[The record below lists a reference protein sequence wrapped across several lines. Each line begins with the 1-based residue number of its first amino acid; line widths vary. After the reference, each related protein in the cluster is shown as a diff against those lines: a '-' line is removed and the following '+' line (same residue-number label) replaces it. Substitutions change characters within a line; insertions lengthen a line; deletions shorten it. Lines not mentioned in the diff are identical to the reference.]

1 MGSTLSCEIGAGA
14 ALCLTADPVT
24 RAVLLR
30 CNMRGF
36 YAPQDFEC
44 KHFFCTA
51 QKFLPPAPEPLKKP
65 IGAPFE
71 GVRINL

>member
-1 MGSTLSCEIGAGA
+1 MQA
-14 ALCLTADPVT
+14 
-24 RAVLLR
+24 
-30 CNMRGF
+30 
-36 YAPQDFEC
+36 
-44 KHFFCTA
+44 FFCTA